1 LAKLIFIRK
10 FRPERFH
17 KIDSRGFPSYY
28 FPYENQEHY
37 ESPLVAVQFKNPNP
51 GQLLHIECR
60 AWAKNIDYD
69 RRHRMGISHFE
80 LYVLNDAMAENL

>member
-1 LAKLIFIRK
+1 
-10 FRPERFH
+10 
-17 KIDSRGFPSYY
+17 
-28 FPYENQEHY
+28 
-37 ESPLVAVQFKNPNP
+37 VQFKNPNP